1 MLCVQQRCLSVK
13 WESNIMTSSLP
24 QAAKIKIFFPCKAS
38 QEITKTAALTAK
50 ANQEGKKK
58 SSRCTHTHPPVH
70 VHQWS
75 LMSQLP
81 FKGKPLKLVRKW
93 VANSSTTWS
102 DLGFSKEYE
111 MDVTCMIFSESTR
124 SLMSVGQQKRGQIS
138 QGSAALIS
146 WIPTCP
152 LAGYLSMS
160 GCCQGSFRCMGSG
173 AEKGPGT
180 CSTAAFA
187 AVHLSVLNQQIQA

>member
-1 MLCVQQRCLSVK
+1 
-13 WESNIMTSSLP
+13 MTSSLP

-50 ANQEGKKK
+50 ANQERKKELQMH
-58 SSRCTHTHPPVH
+58 THTHPPVH

-81 FKGKPLKLVRKW
+81 FKGKPQIGQEMGSKLFCYC
-93 VANSSTTWS
+93 TTWS
-102 DLGFSKEYE
+102 DLGFSEEYE